1 MPGTARQYQ
10 NARAVPLLDKVFW
23 LGGGLLLV
31 NVGTDYSSVST
42 ER

>member
-23 LGGGLLLV
+23 LRPTTPEFEMGMALP
-31 NVGTDYSSVST
+31 
-42 ER
+42 